1 MLSRAAR
8 LTWLVVG
15 CLSLALGALGIALP
29 LLPTTPFI
37 LVAAFA
43 FAQSSEKLHQWLLDH
58 NVFGPLIDNWRRHGA
73 ISRRAK
79 IASVVSMIAVL
90 VISLVMAL
98 PAAVIIAQLVVLGAA
113 ALFILSRPVPP
124 PPSLRED
131 SNEAAL
137 RSDPDIEP

>member
-1 MLSRAAR
+1 MLTRAAR

-15 CLSLALGALGIALP
+15 FLSLVLGAIGIALP

-58 NVFGPLIDNWRRHGA
+58 NVFGPLIDNWHRHGA

-79 IASVVSMIAVL
+79 VLSVISMIAVL
-90 VISLVMAL
+90 AISLVMAA
-98 PAAVIIAQLVVLGAA
+98 PPVVIIAQLVVLGAV
-113 ALFILSRPVPP
+113 ALFILTRPLPP
-124 PPSLRED
+124 GT
-131 SNEAAL
+131 
-137 RSDPDIEP
+137 

>member
-8 LTWLVVG
+8 ITWLVVG
-15 CLSLALGALGIALP
+15 LLALALGAIGIALP

-58 NVFGPLIDNWRRHGA
+58 NVFGPLIDNWQRHGA

-79 IASVVSMIAVL
+79 VLSVVSMAAL
-90 VISLVMAL
+90 LLISLAMAA
-98 PAAVIIAQLVVLGAA
+98 PPAVIIAQIIVLGAA
-113 ALFILSRPVPP
+113 ALFILTRPGPP
-124 PPSLRED
+124 G
-131 SNEAAL
+131 
-137 RSDPDIEP
+137 